1 MTKAIQSGARSRA
14 WLKRVAMITSLAVLL
29 SGCMATMD
37 RQGQGTVI
45 GALGGA
51 IVGSQLDGKRGAA
64 VGAIIGGG
72 AGYLIGRHLDEQEAA
87 LRNEL
92 GQQMSDGSVSLERTG
107 GNEAMVLSMRG
118 NVLFGTGSASVSP
131 TAYDSLNRLARAWH
145 DNPDLN
151 IIITGHTDNVGPLE
165 FNRDL
170 SARRAENVALYL
182 VKRGVPYRNL
192 YTRGAGELA
201 PVANNNTARGR
212 SQNRRVDLVFY
223 PASVPPPEVR
233 LVYTHDTEPR
243 STEPRVAT
251 HQPQSGPPHQR
262 PEAAYAFT
270 DEDRALAQRQQQE
283 VRGSEETEPLS
294 PIRSASELV
303 KHL

>member
-1 MTKAIQSGARSRA
+1 
-14 WLKRVAMITSLAVLL
+14 MITGLAVLL
-29 SGCMATMD
+29 SGCMSTMD
-37 RQGQGTVI
+37 RQGQGTV
-45 GALGGA
+45 LGGLSGA
-51 IVGSQLDGKRGAA
+51 IIGGAVDGKRGAA
-64 VGAIIGGG
+64 VGAILGG
-72 AGYLIGRHLDEQEAA
+72 AAGNLIGRHMDAQEAA

-92 GQQMSDGSVSLERTG
+92 GGQISDGSVSLERTG
-107 GNEAMVLSMRG
+107 GGEAMVLSMQG
-118 NVLFGTGSASVSP
+118 NVLFSTGSASVRP

-170 SARRAENVALYL
+170 SARRAESVALYL

-201 PVANNNTARGR
+201 PVADNNTAHGR

-243 STEPRVAT
+243 STQPRVAT
-251 HQPQSGPPHQR
+251 HRPQSAPSHQR

-270 DEDRALAQRQQQE
+270 GEDRAVAQRRQQE
-283 VRGSEETEPLS
+283 VRVSETTEPLS